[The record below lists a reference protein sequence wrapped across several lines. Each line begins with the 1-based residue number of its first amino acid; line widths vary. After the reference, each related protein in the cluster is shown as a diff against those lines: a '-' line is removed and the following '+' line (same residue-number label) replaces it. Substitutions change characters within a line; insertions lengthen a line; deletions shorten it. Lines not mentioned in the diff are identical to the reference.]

1 MIINNE
7 HKLCR
12 AFDRLLKT
20 RNTLKLCTLYTA
32 IVTMLAYNMCPG
44 GVSNPGPTGPEASTL
59 PLSHE
64 PPWNDNDIHVHE
76 LFPVHGYNQ
85 W

>member
-12 AFDRLLKT
+12 AFDRLFKI

-32 IVTMLAYNMCPG
+32 RVTILAYHIIR
-44 GVSNPGPTGPEASTL
+44 ASADYRSRGEHSTT
-59 PLSHE
+59 E
-64 PPWNDNDIHVHE
+64 PRN
-76 LFPVHGYNQ
+76 
-85 W
+85 